1 MSAPLPSHHLAAN
14 LAPGARF
21 RTAGDLTLDLV
32 HCDARVDDC
41 WLGLEREA
49 FAVLWQLTAV
59 PGERLTPDE
68 LSAETRQNGDDREP
82 DSAARGLAGLK
93 ARLAAVGMAYL
104 ICTDGERR
112 VFLDAQPFVGAAR
125 AWMRG

>member
-1 MSAPLPSHHLAAN
+1 MSAPLPSYHFAAS

-21 RTAGDLTLDLV
+21 RTAGDLTLDLL

-49 FAVLWQLTAV
+49 FAMLWRLAAV
-59 PGERLTPDE
+59 PGERLTLDE
-68 LSAETRQNGDDREP
+68 LSAETWRDGDDREP
-82 DSAARGLAGLK
+82 GNAARGLAGLK
-93 ARLAAVGMAYL
+93 ARLATVGMAYL

-112 VFLDAQPFVGAAR
+112 VFLDAQPSVGAAR